1 LIRRIFGILLCAAS
15 IALVSAIVV
24 RAQESAGGWSIPPN
38 AAAEKTP
45 LTVND
50 TVVAAGKKL
59 FNDRCAKCHGLRG
72 KGDGPEGDES
82 HQEDMDLTVAA
93 RASRNPDGVV
103 FYKIWNG
110 RSSSKMPPL
119 SKELTKEQ
127 AWSIVAYVQTLRS
140 HTHDLP

>member
-1 LIRRIFGILLCAAS
+1 MIKRFFAVLLCAAGL
-15 IALVSAIVV
+15 ALVSAIVV
-24 RAQESAGGWSIPPN
+24 RAQEAGGWSVPPT
-38 AAAEKTP
+38 AASEKSP

-50 TVVAAGKKL
+50 TVLAAGKKL
-59 FNDRCAKCHGLRG
+59 FNDRCAKCHGLHG

-93 RASRNPDGVV
+93 RAAKNPDGVV

-119 SKELTKEQ
+119 SKELTKDQ
-127 AWSIVAYVQTLRS
+127 VWSIVAYVQSLRA
-140 HTHDLP
+140 HTRNHP